1 MNNVQLVNI
10 GFVDE
15 NDFIEKNIL
24 GGNLDYWIGLMDFE
38 IEGNWK
44 WVNGVILIGYN
55 NWVSYQLNDYK
66 GQDCVVIKGVI

>member
-1 MNNVQLVNI
+1 MNI

-55 NWVSYQLNDYK
+55 NWVSY
-66 GQDCVVIKGVI
+66 